1 METMGFVEGYVPT
14 QPYQSWATEY
24 VKVIEDEKDFISLQH
39 ITVMY
44 FKQADGETSEPMVMK
59 HWRQDWKY
67 EDSVINTYAGNNT
80 WVYNRIPSNKKT
92 GSWSQSVYQVDD
104 TPRYQ
109 GYGNWIHL
117 PSFSSWEGNETWRPL
132 PRREYSTR
140 NDYDVMIGTNIQTI
154 TPTGWVHEQN
164 NKKVI
169 TESQAVLAKE
179 IGIARYERIKDFDWQ
194 VGFDYWAETSDYWKR
209 VRNVINN
216 KLDNSS
222 TFKLRPPQNAEP
234 LWSKLFMMADQHIN
248 GEIIQESDIEEVINN
263 YSLNN

>member
-1 METMGFVEGYVPT
+1 MLVITLGYT
-14 QPYQSWATEY
+14 TE
-24 VKVIEDEKDFISLQH
+24 FLQ
-39 ITVMY
+39 IK
-44 FKQADGETSEPMVMK
+44 KQAVGHNPSIKLMTHLDIKAMEIGFINLIFPHGKAMK
-59 HWRQDWKY
+59 LGDHCHEENTQL
-67 EDSVINTYAGNNT
+67 ED
-80 WVYNRIPSNKKT
+80 
-92 GSWSQSVYQVDD
+92 
-104 TPRYQ
+104 
-109 GYGNWIHL
+109 
-117 PSFSSWEGNETWRPL
+117 
-132 PRREYSTR
+132 
-140 NDYDVMIGTNIQTI
+140 DYDVMIGTNIQTI

-169 TESQAVLAKE
+169 TANQAVLAKE

-248 GEIIQESDIEEVINN
+248 GEIIQDNDIEEVINN